1 MKVLRSLAAVVF
13 LLAVSASL
21 SMADVPGRHPAYLH
35 ALSDLRDAR
44 AHLEHMTPSEHMNK
58 EEQHAIEAID
68 RAIDEIKKASI
79 DDGKNIQDHV
89 RVDAHLDRR
98 GRYHKALELL
108 NKAHNDVAREEDNRF
123 ADGLRDRAVHHIDEA
138 RNIVDRL
145 VAQARD

>member
-1 MKVLRSLAAVVF
+1 MRSSFLHTIAAGALALFA
-13 LLAVSASL
+13 LAPTW
-21 SMADVPGRHPAYLH
+21 ADVPGRHPAYLH

-79 DDGKNIQDHV
+79 DDGKNIQDHA

-108 NKAHNDVAREEDNRF
+108 NKAHNDVAREE
-123 ADGLRDRAVHHIDEA
+123 
-138 RNIVDRL
+138 
-145 VAQARD
+145 